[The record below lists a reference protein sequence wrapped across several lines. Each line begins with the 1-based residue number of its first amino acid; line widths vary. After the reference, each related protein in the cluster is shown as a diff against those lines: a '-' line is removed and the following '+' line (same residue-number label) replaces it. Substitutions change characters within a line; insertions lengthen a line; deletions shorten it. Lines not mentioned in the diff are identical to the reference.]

1 MLLRR
6 ILSFAFVFAFG
17 ILIGGLALRMHYGHA
32 ADISTAQ
39 RNAISIL
46 ERRPSASTIGDNRIV
61 EAAKRIEPTVVNI
74 DTVGRAHSEEDSNT
88 PWMDQEVRGKGS
100 GVVISPDGYI
110 VTNSHVIDGASRIRV
125 TLTDGHW
132 YFAHLI
138 GQDPETDLAVVRVD
152 AANLQSAVLGDSDR
166 LQVGEWSIAVGNPL
180 GLGSTVTLG
189 VISALNRRNLQ
200 IDEGRN
206 LDGAIQTDAAINRG
220 NSGGALANIN
230 GELIGINTAILS
242 SGPNGGSIGLG
253 FSIPSNTV
261 RRVTKGIISS
271 YGVPAKKIKLP
282 WIGIQFS
289 AVSEELVLALSL
301 PTDRGVMVQHVLPE
315 TPASLAG
322 IQNGD
327 ILLSL
332 DNKPIKSSSDVKN
345 SVREHKIGDKIVV
358 HLLHPGDHIERDIT
372 ITLQEKP
379 ENMILQP

>member
-1 MLLRR
+1 MSVRR
-6 ILSFAFVFAFG
+6 VFSFACVFGVG
-17 ILIGGLALRMHYGHA
+17 ILVGGLFLRWRYSHGV
-32 ADISTAQ
+32 DLSTAQ
-39 RNAISIL
+39 KNAINIL
-46 ERRPSASTIGDNRIV
+46 DRRPVGASIGDNRIV
-61 EAAKRIEPTVVNI
+61 QAVKRIEPTVVNI
-74 DTVGRAHSEEDSNT
+74 DTVGRAHSEEDSNL

-100 GVVISPDGYI
+100 GVVITPDGYI

-138 GQDPETDLAVVRVD
+138 GRDPETDLAVVRVD
-152 AANLQSAVLGDSDR
+152 ASNLQSAVLGDSDQ

-200 IDEGRN
+200 IEEGRN

-230 GELIGINTAILS
+230 GDLIGINTAILS

-261 RRVTKGIISS
+261 RRVTRGIISN
-271 YGVPAKKIKLP
+271 YGIPAKKIKQAWL
-282 WIGIQFS
+282 GIQFS
-289 AVSEELVLALSL
+289 AVPEEIAISLSL
-301 PTDRGVMVQHVLPE
+301 PMDQGVMVQRVLPE
-315 TPASLAG
+315 TPASIAG
-322 IQNGD
+322 IHDGD
-327 ILLSL
+327 ILLSIN
-332 DNKPIKSSSDVKN
+332 NKPIKSSNDVKN
-345 SVREHKIGDKIVV
+345 NVRDHNAGDKVRV
-358 HLLHPGDHIERDIT
+358 HLMRPGEHLEKDVT

-379 ENMILQP
+379 ENMIVQP

>member
-1 MLLRR
+1 MTLRR
-6 ILSFAFVFAFG
+6 FSGFVCVFAIG
-17 ILIGGLALRMHYGHA
+17 ILVGGFLLHMRLARSVDL
-32 ADISTAQ
+32 ISAQ
-39 RNAISIL
+39 RNAIRILDRQPLTSI
-46 ERRPSASTIGDNRIV
+46 IGDNRIV
-61 EAAKRIEPTVVNI
+61 EAVKRIEPTVVNI
-74 DTVGRAHSEEDSNT
+74 DTVGRAHSEEDSNI

-110 VTNSHVIDGASRIRV
+110 VTNSHVIDGANRIRV

-152 AANLQSAVLGDSDR
+152 AANLKSAVLGDSDN

-200 IDEGRN
+200 IEEGRN

-220 NSGGALANIN
+220 NSGGALGNIN

-261 RRVTKGIISS
+261 RRVTKNIIES
-271 YGVPAKKIKLP
+271 YGVPAQKIKQP
-282 WIGIQFS
+282 WLGIQFS
-289 AVSEELVLALSL
+289 SVPEEIALNLNL

-322 IQNGD
+322 IHNGD

-332 DNKPIKSSSDVKN
+332 DSKPIKSGSDVKN
-345 SVREHKIGDKIVV
+345 SVRGHKAGDKTVV
-358 HLLHPGDHIERDIT
+358 HLLRPEDHIEKDVT

-379 ENMILQP
+379 ENVNVLP